1 MKTSIENRNNAFKQL
16 IEKFAL
22 RKRVVYKIIE
32 SYGSLTDFEIAEKMK
47 LPINSITGRRKELEQ
62 SCLIKEVASK
72 KNDKT
77 NITNTIWS
85 VTTEAER
92 VALITSK
99 LSELIKQR
107 DALYNDL
114 DATHLSK
121 FSIELINTQLKTV
134 VKLIKGLEKLNVEL

>member
-22 RKRVVYKIIE
+22 RKRAVYKIIE

-85 VTTEAER
+85 VTTESER
-92 VALITSK
+92 TLLIASK

-134 VKLIKGLEKLNVEL
+134 VKLIKGLEKLNVE